1 MQDKKPTP
9 DDHAWEK
16 KYAPK
21 IGRGRL
27 ILVVSVYLAF
37 NGLLAYMAAQRWFG
51 ALH

>member
-1 MQDKKPTP
+1 MQDKKQPQ

-16 KYAPK
+16 KFAPK
-21 IGRGRL
+21 IGRVRL
-27 ILVVSVYLAF
+27 VLAVVVYLAF